1 MPEPT
6 NPSSHLPLPVI
17 IDTDPGIDD
26 MLALFL
32 ALRSPELD
40 VRGISVS
47 YGNTVAENAYR
58 NAVEIVRRAG
68 RRATLGVGARRPLRR
83 PLTVARETHGESGL
97 GHAAL
102 PPAGLALEFV
112 RPLERLLGE
121 QPEPV
126 TLVTLGPLTSLALTL
141 RRDVALVRAK
151 VRRHIAM
158 VGNLAAQGNT
168 TPFSEFNAWCDP
180 EALDIVLRAE
190 LPTEIVGLD
199 VTREAVLE
207 AQEVAWLGHSSAPLA
222 RWIGDA
228 LRYYVEF
235 HKQQE
240 GLDGCIVNDLL
251 PIAVLLKPDTLV
263 FEDKRLVVDLADDDH
278 RGHTRAD
285 PGGALVRVATRVDM
299 TLVRRLLSERVLRW
313 ATRHMATTD
322 PVQRA
327 TA

>member
-1 MPEPT
+1 M
-6 NPSSHLPLPVI
+6 I

-68 RRATLGVGARRPLRR
+68 QRTTLGVGARRPLRR
-83 PLTVARETHGESGL
+83 PLAVARETHGESGL

-141 RRDVALVRAK
+141 RRDAALVRAK

-235 HKQQE
+235 HQQQE
-240 GLDGCIVNDLL
+240 GLDGCIVNDIL
-251 PIAVLLKPDTLV
+251 PIAALLTPDILV
-263 FEDKRLVVDLADDDH
+263 FEDQRLVVDLEDDDH

-285 PGGALVRVATRVDM
+285 PGGALVRFATRVDM